1 MRNETALT
9 ARQISEVLSTR
20 ATKVLTELGVQ
31 TVQQLGDLNPSLIR
45 PILGAG
51 PKTIREI
58 VVFQE
63 RLFGQYQHPVMDEI
77 AGVNP
82 DARLLDG
89 FEEGL
94 IGYVEAGR
102 ADEDECELPAYDSEK
117 CIGIIIDRGNTRE
130 EAENH
135 LAKILRKL
143 GSLGQNAPVFIVRK
157 DNPTGD
163 EIAEFNPDARLAD
176 GLEAGLIGYTDPRQG
191 TKTVAVYDSEKC
203 VDAIMLDQASRH
215 DEDDDEESEEE
226 RLESAESHLS
236 YNYYGDL
243 INYGED
249 SPVFVR
255 LVDNPFAIHN

>member
-1 MRNETALT
+1 MRTDTALT
-9 ARQISEVLSTR
+9 TRQISEVLSTR
-20 ATKVLTELGVQ
+20 ATRVLKELGVQ
-31 TVQQLGDLNPSLIR
+31 TVRQLRDLNPSLIR
-45 PILGAG
+45 PVLGAG
-51 PKTIREI
+51 AKTIREI

-63 RLFGQYQHPVMDEI
+63 SLFGQYQHPVRDEI

-82 DARLLDG
+82 EARLLDG

-143 GSLGQNAPVFIVRK
+143 GGLGQNAPVFIARK
-157 DNPTGD
+157 DNPTTD
-163 EIAEFNPDARLAD
+163 EIVELNHKAKFAD

-191 TKTVAVYDSEKC
+191 TKPVAVYDSEKC
-203 VDAIMLDQASRH
+203 VDAIMLDQASH
-215 DEDDDEESEEE
+215 DEDDDEESEED

-236 YNYYGDL
+236 HNYYGSL
-243 INYGED
+243 INHGED
-249 SPVFVR
+249 APVFVR

>member
-9 ARQISEVLSTR
+9 ARQISEVLSKR

-143 GSLGQNAPVFIVRK
+143 GGLGQNAPVFIVRK
-157 DNPTGD
+157 DPTD
-163 EIAEFNPDARLAD
+163 KIVELNHKAKFENS
-176 GLEAGLIGYTDPRQG
+176 LEAGLIGYTDPRQG

-215 DEDDDEESEEE
+215 DEDDDEESEQE

-236 YNYYGDL
+236 YNYYGAL